1 MGLLAV
7 CAVCLLFAGIVSRRS
22 GFYREQTAK
31 PSGRFE
37 SIDGLRG
44 FLALGVFGE
53 HALSMRGLYAGGEW
67 GAGVPE
73 PYLRASSGAVALFFM
88 ITAFLFW
95 GRVLKAGE
103 GFDARAFLA
112 SRVRRLTPMYL
123 ASVLMVLAVA
133 AGASGFVPRVPPIEL
148 FHELRAWFSFGFLPG
163 GELNGVRDAHAINAV
178 YWTLAYEWL
187 FYLALPLAALYARG
201 AWVLVPMA
209 LLVVFGTVAP
219 VVYCFLFGALAAAV
233 VRKTNLELKNL
244 GFIAPAALLAWFFA
258 APLPKL
264 AQYALLF
271 VFFLFVVH
279 GWSAFGLLRTRAA
292 KTLGLAS
299 YSLYLTH
306 CIVLY
311 VVVGLAS
318 HTLPVP
324 QLDAVQYWALAG
336 LAALGAVAL
345 SALTYRYVEHPFL
358 HPQPSPQSVP
368 NRRAP
373 WIRRPISG

>member
-1 MGLLAV
+1 
-7 CAVCLLFAGIVSRRS
+7 
-22 GFYREQTAK
+22 
-31 PSGRFE
+31 
-37 SIDGLRG
+37 
-44 FLALGVFGE
+44 
-53 HALSMRGLYAGGEW
+53 
-67 GAGVPE
+67 
-73 PYLRASSGAVALFFM
+73 
-88 ITAFLFW
+88 
-95 GRVLKAGE
+95 
-103 GFDARAFLA
+103 
-112 SRVRRLTPMYL
+112 MYL

-133 AGASGFVPRVPPIEL
+133 AGASGFALHVSPLEL
-148 FHELRAWFSFGFLPG
+148 FRELRAWFSFGFLPG

-201 AWVLVPMA
+201 AWVLLPAA
-209 LLVVFGTVAP
+209 LLVVFGTLAP
-219 VVYCFLFGALAAAV
+219 VVYCFLFGALAAALV
-233 VRKTNLELKNL
+233 KKNMSLKNL
-244 GFIAPAALLAWFFA
+244 GWLAPLALVAWFFA

-279 GWSAFGLLRTRAA
+279 GWSAFGLLRSRAA

-311 VVVGLAS
+311 VTVGLAS
-318 HTLPVP
+318 HALPLSTLG
-324 QLDAVQYWALAG
+324 AAQYWALAG

-345 SALTYRYVEHPFL
+345 SALTYRYIEHPFL

>member
-7 CAVCLLFAGIVSRRS
+7 CAVCWLLAFCISKS
-22 GFYREQTAK
+22 SFYKEQIEQAK
-31 PSGRFE
+31 SRFE
-37 SIDGLRG
+37 TIDGLRG

-73 PYLRASSGAVALFFM
+73 AYLRASSGAVALFFM

-103 GFDARAFLA
+103 GFDVRAFLA

-133 AGASGFVPRVPPIEL
+133 AGASGFALHAPPLEL
-148 FHELRAWFSFGFLPG
+148 FHQLRAWFSFGFIPG

-201 AWVLVPMA
+201 AWTLLPAA

-219 VVYCFLFGALAAAV
+219 IVYCFLFGALTAAIV
-233 VRKTNLELKNL
+233 QKKSLELKNL
-244 GFIAPAALLAWFFA
+244 GWIAPAALVAWFFA

-271 VFFLFVVH
+271 VFFLLVVQ

-292 KTLGLAS
+292 KMLGLAS

-311 VVVGLAS
+311 VAAGLAS
-318 HTLPVP
+318 HALA
-324 QLDAVQYWALAG
+324 LGSLGAAHYWTLAG
-336 LAALGAVAL
+336 LAALAAVAL
-345 SALTYRYVEHPFL
+345 SALTYRYVEFPFL
-358 HPQPSPQSVP
+358 HPQPAPQSVP
-368 NRRAP
+368 NRRAS

>member
-7 CAVCLLFAGIVSRRS
+7 CAVCLLLAGIFSRWN
-22 GFYREQTAK
+22 GFYGEETAK
-31 PSGRFE
+31 PSGRYE
-37 SIDGLRG
+37 TIDGLRG

-73 PYLRASSGAVALFFM
+73 GYLRASSGGVALFFM

-103 GFDARAFLA
+103 GFDVRAFLA

-133 AGASGFVPRVPPIEL
+133 AGASGFALHVPPVEL
-148 FHELRAWFSFGFLPG
+148 FHELRAWFSFGFIPG

-201 AWVLVPMA
+201 AWALVPIA
-209 LLVVFGTVAP
+209 LLLVFGTVAP
-219 VVYCFLFGALAAAV
+219 IVYCFLFGALTAAI
-233 VRKTNLELKNL
+233 VRKKSFELKNF
-244 GFIAPAALLAWFFA
+244 GWIAPLALVAWFFA

-271 VFFLFVVH
+271 VFFLLVVQ

-292 KTLGLAS
+292 KMLGLAS

-311 VVVGLAS
+311 VAIGLAS
-318 HTLPVP
+318 HALSIASLGAT
-324 QLDAVQYWALAG
+324 QYWTLAG

-345 SALTYRYVEHPFL
+345 SALTYRYVEFPFL
-358 HPQPSPQSVP
+358 HPQPAPQSVP
-368 NRRAP
+368 NRRAS